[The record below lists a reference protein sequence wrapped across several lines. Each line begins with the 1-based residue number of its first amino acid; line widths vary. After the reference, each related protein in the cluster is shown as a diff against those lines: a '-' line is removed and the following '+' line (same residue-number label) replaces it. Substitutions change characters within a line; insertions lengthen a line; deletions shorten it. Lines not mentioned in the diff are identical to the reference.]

1 MEHVVPKAMAGDI
14 PVYCAH
20 DNIVDITKLV
30 GNPRNPNTHSKEQIK
45 LLARIIQSQGWRSP
59 ITVSK
64 RSGFIVKGHG
74 RLLAAIEMKT
84 EVAPVDYQDYD
95 SEASEWA
102 DLVADNRLS
111 ELSELDE
118 NMAADILAEIKASGD
133 IDFELTGFTVQDLDE
148 MMSNITSDS
157 VKEDDCT
164 IELPAE
170 PISKQGDIWLLGR
183 HRLLCGD
190 STLAESYTALMDGR
204 QANLVI
210 TDPPYNVAYEGT
222 AGTIKNDDMTDSKF
236 KEFLLSFYKNTYD
249 AMADGACIYVFH
261 ADKETVNFR
270 TAFNEAGFF
279 CHETCLWV
287 KNSFAMGKCDYHYQ
301 HEPILYGWKP
311 KAGHKWYSDRKQS
324 TVWNYDRPKK
334 NDVHPT
340 MKPLQLIAYPIVN
353 SSMVNSIVLDPFGG
367 SGSTLIACEQTNRIC
382 NTIELDEKYVDV
394 IVKRYYQNFPENEI
408 KLNGVVI
415 DPETVFGEIVKE
427 IIND

>member
-1 MEHVVPKAMAGDI
+1 MEHVIPKAMAGDN

-170 PISKQGDIWLLGR
+170 PISKQGDIWLLGK

-190 STLAESYTALMDGR
+190 STLAESYTVLMEGK

-222 AGTIKNDDMTDSKF
+222 AGTIKNDNMTDSKF
-236 KEFLLSFYKNTYD
+236 KEFLLLFYKNTYD
-249 AMADGACIYVFH
+249 VMADGACIYVFH

-287 KNSFAMGKCDYHYQ
+287 KNSFAMGMCDYHYQ

-311 KAGHKWYSDRKQS
+311 KGGHKWYSDRRQS

-340 MKPLQLIAYPIVN
+340 MSATR
-353 SSMVNSIVLDPFGG
+353 S
-367 SGSTLIACEQTNRIC
+367 
-382 NTIELDEKYVDV
+382 
-394 IVKRYYQNFPENEI
+394 
-408 KLNGVVI
+408 
-415 DPETVFGEIVKE
+415 
-427 IIND
+427 